1 LKNGIVNGVIGKIDN
16 LLKKVDFCHF
26 LPFLSFFAI
35 FGVPGAIPENRPSI
49 QPGFSVDLSGSNAGL
64 KTEKNDK
71 NR

>member
-1 LKNGIVNGVIGKIDN
+1 MVYGEININQ
-16 LLKKVDFCHF
+16 DFIENCHF
-26 LPFLSFFAI
+26 LSFLSIFDD

-64 KTEKNDK
+64 KTQKNAK